1 VVGKVKGKPREEEKM
16 GKKKSEFLGALG
28 KYFEISKAV
37 LNAVLDQGGTDDD
50 LARILSDAELRRE
63 IARLIVAKPAKSEFP
78 SLATA
83 ADLIPEGWTVVEDV
97 APTLS
102 SAGDLE
108 FIPVLREGEP
118 PVRGDVMRQRAKEQN
133 ANLGLAD
140 LKRALETQAE
150 IPAGLQGKY
159 ITFAGTVLRDAVGD
173 LYVAYLY
180 WHDGRWV
187 VDFSW
192 LDSGWGGSDRLA
204 RCK

>member
-1 VVGKVKGKPREEEKM
+1 MVGKAKGKSREEEKM

-37 LNAVLDQGGTDDD
+37 VNTVLDQGGTDDD

-63 IARLIVAKPAKSEFP
+63 IARLIVAKPAKTEFP
-78 SLATA
+78 SATLA
-83 ADLIPEGWTVVEDV
+83 ADLIPSGWTIVEDV

-159 ITFAGTVLRDAVGD
+159 ITFAGTVLRNAGGN
-173 LYVAYLY
+173 LYVACL
-180 WHDGRWV
+180 
-187 VDFSW
+187 
-192 LDSGWGGSDRLA
+192 GWGGGRWIVGFCRLAGGWGDDVRLA